1 MHWINEFSKSKL
13 SWLLLFSSSMG
24 LFLAALYF
32 QHVMDLRPCIQCIYQ
47 RTAVV
52 GIVIAGII
60 PLLYNSF
67 PTRVL
72 GYGIWGYSA
81 FKGLISAREHLEII
95 FASNPFAN
103 ICDIV
108 PNFPS
113 FMPLH
118 EWLPSIFAAT
128 GECNENSWQFLGMG
142 MASWLQ
148 VIFIGYLIAL
158 AIVVVGNIASQFIN
172 KPDTI

>member
-13 SWLLLFSSSMG
+13 AWLLLFSSSMG

-67 PTRVL
+67 PTRML

-81 FKGLISAREHLEII
+81 FKGLMSAREHLEII

-148 VIFIGYLIAL
+148 MIFIGYLTAL

-172 KPDTI
+172 KPDTF